1 MAEIL
6 GIVASVTQLIELSGS
21 LLAGGYGFLSK
32 VIRAPSEMRSLLTEA
47 AAIDSLLGQLQ
58 VIAETTPKT
67 APNDALQALNR
78 LGVFEECM
86 ASLKSVQKA
95 LKSCE
100 QSHEKDARNLGK
112 RFLWPFKEKETKEDL
127 EKLHRLRGLLANA
140 VEASSA
146 SALRRIEAGQGVL
159 QNDLASLS
167 LDFHSHISREEAQK
181 VVTYFCSTT
190 SDGAY
195 SSLESALSRRAPG
208 TGRWFLG
215 SKEFKRWYQSKDG
228 TIWITGLPG
237 SGKTILSSSV
247 IEQIRSKS
255 YPTTAV
261 LFYFCDHRDHSKVT
275 HSGFLMTITKQL
287 LDQSPECLAHAKEVY
302 EENSN
307 YPFHRTEYVPLIEEL
322 MSRFE
327 EILIL
332 VDALDEA
339 TEKDQIAESLTA
351 LHGFGKSK
359 GIVTKVILTSRFDL
373 QVERRYPV
381 ITSTRITLAE
391 NMREDIDNYI
401 KKELEVRMSQGS
413 LKLRNKDLLSSVLQQ
428 VGMRAGTHSYSSIIY
443 RPRRTIETSKE
454 CFNPCRMD

>member
-100 QSHEKDARNLGK
+100 QSQEKDARNLGK

-146 SALRRIEAGQGVL
+146 LVFHSSSMSIELPLTKYRSALRRIEAGQGFL
-159 QNDLASLS
+159 QQDLASLS

-181 VVTYFCSTT
+181 VVAYFCSTT

-208 TGRWFLG
+208 TGRWFLESEG
-215 SKEFKRWYQSKDG
+215 FKRWGQSKDG

-247 IEQIRSKS
+247 IEQLRLKRN
-255 YPTTAV
+255 PTTAV

-307 YPFHRTEYVPLIEEL
+307 YPFHRTKYVPLIEEL

-339 TEKDQIAESLTA
+339 TEKDQIAESLTT

-401 KKELEVRMSQGS
+401 KKELEIRMSQGS

-428 VGMRAGTHSYSSIIY
+428 VGMRAGT
-443 RPRRTIETSKE
+443 
-454 CFNPCRMD
+454 